1 MIITKKHLPR
11 RTFLRGLGASVALP
25 LLDSMVPALTAQE
38 LTSALPVKRL
48 GIIYVPN
55 GVFMDNWTPPEGGS
69 DFSLPS
75 TMEPLAPFQDQMLV
89 LTGLSN
95 KMGDAWPGE
104 GAGDHARAA
113 GAYLTGV
120 HPKKTEGADLQAG
133 LSMDQIIARQLGQHT
148 QLTSLELSLESRE
161 NVGSCDPGYA
171 CAYGNTLCWS
181 SATTPLPMENN
192 PRVVFERLFGGNES
206 TDPEA
211 WRARREEDSSILDAV
226 GDKIAK
232 LQGDLGHRDQLKLD
246 EYLESIRNAERRIQM
261 AEAQS
266 ERELPVIEQ
275 PAGVPATF
283 QEHAKIMFDLQLLAF
298 QADLTRVITF
308 MVGHETSQRAYPEI
322 GVPDA
327 HHPLSHHGGSAEKIE
342 KLIRV
347 NGYHAEMFAYYLD
360 RMKNTPDSE
369 GSLLDNSTILYG
381 SGMSDGNGHNHHNLP
396 TLIVGGGTDSIKG
409 NRHLVYP
416 REQETPITNLFLDML
431 EKFDIPLES
440 FGDSTGNLN
449 VLAG

>member
-148 QLTSLELSLESRE
+148 PLTSLELSLESRE
-161 NVGSCDPGYA
+161 NVGACDPGYA
-171 CAYGNTLCWS
+171 CAYANTLCWS

-396 TLIVGGGTDSIKG
+396 TLIVGGGAGSIKG

-416 REQETPITNLFLDML
+416 REQETPITNLFLDLL

-440 FGDSTGNLN
+440 FGDSTRNLN

>member
-11 RTFLRGLGASVALP
+11 RTFLRGLGATVALP

-38 LTSALPVKRL
+38 LTAARPVKRL

-55 GVFMDNWTPPEGGS
+55 GVFMDNWTPPEQGRG
-69 DFSLPS
+69 FSLPS
-75 TMEPLAPFQDQMLV
+75 TMAPLAPFQDQMVV

-120 HPKKTEGADLQAG
+120 HPKKTEGADLRAG
-133 LSMDQIIARQLGQHT
+133 LSLDQIVAKSQGVHT
-148 QLTSLELSLESRE
+148 QLSSLELSLESRGK
-161 NVGSCDPGYA
+161 VGSCDPGYA
-171 CAYGNTLCWS
+171 CAYANTLCWS

-206 TDPEA
+206 TDPEV
-211 WRARREEDSSILDAV
+211 WRARREEDRSILDAV
-226 GDKIAK
+226 GDKIAR
-232 LQGDLGHRDQLKLD
+232 LQGDLGHRDRLKLD

-261 AEAQS
+261 AETQS
-266 ERELPVIEQ
+266 ARELPVIEQ
-275 PAGVPATF
+275 PAGVPASF
-283 QEHAKIMFDLQLLAF
+283 QEHVKLMFDLQLLAF

-347 NGYHAEMFAYYLD
+347 NGYHTEMFAYYLD
-360 RMKNTPDSE
+360 RLKNARDGA

-396 TLIVGGGTDSIKG
+396 TLIVGGGSGTING
-409 NRHLVYP
+409 GRHVLYP
-416 REQETPITNLFLDML
+416 RERETPVANLFLDL
-431 EKFDIPLES
+431 LAKFDIPLDS

>member
-161 NVGSCDPGYA
+161 NVGACDPGYA
-171 CAYGNTLCWS
+171 CAYANTLCWS

-396 TLIVGGGTDSIKG
+396 TLIVGGGTGSIKG

-431 EKFDIPLES
+431 EKFDLPLES

>member
-161 NVGSCDPGYA
+161 NVGACDPGYA
-171 CAYGNTLCWS
+171 CAYANTLCWS